1 MYIINNPLEG
11 HKVPFMMLS
20 CWLNFSMVQY
30 EVSLKGSDFDSFG
43 ATVKVK
49 HASFFAPFY
58 LYKSPIS
65 VSLISVISD
74 FWVSGCS

>member
-1 MYIINNPLEG
+1 
-11 HKVPFMMLS
+11 
-20 CWLNFSMVQY
+20 MVQY

-49 HASFFAPFY
+49 HASFLPRFIC
-58 LYKSPIS
+58 IS

-74 FWVSGCS
+74 F

>member
-1 MYIINNPLEG
+1 
-11 HKVPFMMLS
+11 
-20 CWLNFSMVQY
+20 MVQY